1 MKTLAMHPTR
11 YIATLVVAAG
21 AAALVGMRNA
31 PKDKIA
37 LPTLTIVAK
46 EYGYEVPAEVMS
58 GPTRLTLTNA
68 GQELHHAQVVKL
80 EEGKTLKDLASLPA
94 GGPPPSWMVPV
105 GGPGAAEPG
114 KSTSVVQ
121 PLAPGEYAVFCFI
134 PSPGDHKPH
143 MMKGMVAGFRVVP
156 AKKFADMPKA
166 DVTVRMVDFGYA
178 PSAPLTAGKRVI
190 KVVND
195 GPQLH
200 ELVLF
205 RLAPGKTL
213 SDFAKWNPETATEPP
228 PGNFVGGTVAMVP
241 GGESLVETTIE
252 AGQYVLVCYIP
263 DAKDGK
269 PHFAHGMMM
278 PLTVGPAR

>member
-1 MKTLAMHPTR
+1 MHPTR

-46 EYGYEVPAEVMS
+46 EYGYDLPAEVLS
-58 GPTRLTLTNA
+58 GPTRLTLTNS
-68 GQELHHAQVVKL
+68 GRELHHAQLVKL
-80 EEGKTLKDLASLPA
+80 EEGKTLKDLAALPA

-114 KSTSVVQ
+114 QSTSVVQ

-134 PSPGDHKPH
+134 PSPSDHKAH

-213 SDFAKWNPETATEPP
+213 ADFAKWNPETATEPP
-228 PGNFVGGTVAMVP
+228 PGNFIGGTVAMAP
-241 GGESLVETTIE
+241 GGESLVETTLE
-252 AGQYVLVCYIP
+252 AGAYVLVCYIP

-278 PLTVGPAR
+278 PLTVAPAR